1 MPQIDILM
9 ATYNGGEYIAA
20 QIRSLQNQTFSD
32 WHLIVHDDGS
42 TDDTMKIVNDF
53 CKIDNRIEVLDD
65 GKSFHGPAGNFVH
78 LMKSSTAPYMIFCDQ
93 DDIWLEDKL
102 QKLHDAM
109 LQVDNGMPQMV
120 YCNAYVYDT
129 MQNDISGHAVLW
141 QPTDLHEALFANA
154 GVQGCSIMINSALRD
169 VCHKVPDYVTMH
181 DHFVTLADINPL
193 TFIRLYLS
201 LSVIS
206 QARSGSYGC
215 NVQKLYGTHYTLL
228 QFRQDCVGKEPC
240 AGY

>member
-42 TDDTMKIVNDF
+42 TDYTMKIVNDF

-181 DHFVTLADINPL
+181 DHFVTLAAL
-193 TFIRLYLS
+193 TF
-201 LSVIS
+201 
-206 QARSGSYGC
+206 
-215 NVQKLYGTHYTLL
+215 
-228 QFRQDCVGKEPC
+228 GKIT
-240 AGY
+240 

>member
-102 QKLHDAM
+102 QKLHDATALTM
-109 LQVDNGMPQMV
+109 LFQANRYAAFTSSKVASAGILMVLLIAPLMNGW
-120 YCNAYVYDT
+120 A
-129 MQNDISGHAVLW
+129 A
-141 QPTDLHEALFANA
+141 A
-154 GVQGCSIMINSALRD
+154 IMR
-169 VCHKVPDYVTMH
+169 M
-181 DHFVTLADINPL
+181 
-193 TFIRLYLS
+193 
-201 LSVIS
+201 
-206 QARSGSYGC
+206 
-215 NVQKLYGTHYTLL
+215 
-228 QFRQDCVGKEPC
+228 C
-240 AGY
+240 ASTAIYR